1 MASLTFCAPKTA
13 FEIPFPRPT
22 KSTNMLCEASK
33 WVFFC
38 KYEKGP
44 IYKPSA
50 RSFDLVL
57 QSTDSSEKARLQS
70 IWNYWEADTEDE
82 GPDVPEDELHP
93 DHAVV

>member
-1 MASLTFCAPKTA
+1 MTGVTSATEARNVALGQHTQA
-13 FEIPFPRPT
+13 
-22 KSTNMLCEASK
+22 LCEASK
-33 WVFFC
+33 YIFYL

-57 QSTDSSEKARLQS
+57 QSTESSEKPRLQS